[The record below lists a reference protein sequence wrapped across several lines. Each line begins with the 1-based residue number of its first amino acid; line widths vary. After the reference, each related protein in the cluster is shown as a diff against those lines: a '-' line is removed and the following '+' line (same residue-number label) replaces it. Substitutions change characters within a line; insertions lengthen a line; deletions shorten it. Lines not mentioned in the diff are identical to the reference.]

1 MDEHTPGLKRLRTDD
16 ELRKW
21 SVEGLHD
28 LAAACEI
35 EPADPTICDACA
47 AYLIAQEKEN
57 KLNDE
62 TNLGPRDEI
71 TANPHHHD
79 MSATMSPQYTRPW
92 LFEPGDK
99 VLCLIEQAPGGPMIV
114 SGVVQQIRIP
124 GPVRWERI
132 VQVQLDDEHDSL
144 QALAWWHPDQVERI
158 HA

>member
-1 MDEHTPGLKRLRTDD
+1 MDEHRHHLQRLLSDADLRAFTVT
-16 ELRKW
+16 ELY
-21 SVEGLHD
+21 D
-28 LAAACEI
+28 LAHLCEV

-47 AYLIAQEKEN
+47 AYLIAQYKEN

-71 TANPHHHD
+71 TTNPHHHD
-79 MSATMSPQYTRPW
+79 MSATMSPQYPRPW